1 MTTSTS
7 IRIPTVRNLLE
18 AARLARHYD
27 AILTVG
33 PDRHEVADFCHPNH
47 LVVTFDD
54 VVNPRWPGAPR
65 VEQIRRVL
73 EWAVPQEGDLL
84 VHCHAGISRSTACAF
99 GIAVARGADTATAAA
114 DLAAAHPADPF
125 GGQRSFFPNELI
137 LRHLEDLLGRDDL
150 QAAIAPHR
158 RWDA

>member
-7 IRIPTVRNLLE
+7 IRIPTVRNLRE
-18 AARLARHYD
+18 AALMARDYD
-27 AILTVG
+27 AVLTVG
-33 PDRHEVADFCHPNH
+33 PDPREVAHFGHPHH

-54 VVNPRWPGAPR
+54 VTEPRWPRAPR
-65 VEQIRRVL
+65 VEQIRRIL
-73 EWAVPQEGDLL
+73 EWSVPQSGELL

-99 GIAVARGADTATAAA
+99 GIAVARGVDPVEAAA
-114 DLAAAHPADPF
+114 DLAAAHPNDPMGRPRPF
-125 GGQRSFFPNELI
+125 YPNELI

-150 QAAIAPHR
+150 REAIAPHR